1 MDCVR
6 VLRAGYC
13 CDGAEYSDMSKA
25 SRNKGATYEREVANS
40 LNDQLGEGLFK
51 RNLVQTREGGYDLQT
66 DLPLAIECKR
76 VEKPAF
82 NKWIAQAIKQAEESG
97 RVSVLAWRQNLQPT
111 RYALIL
117 DEHDFCKVVREVYMG
132 EGK

>member
-1 MDCVR
+1 
-6 VLRAGYC
+6 
-13 CDGAEYSDMSKA
+13 MSKA

-97 RVSVLAWRQNLQPT
+97 RVSVLAWRQSRQPT

-117 DEHDFCKVVREVYMG
+117 DEHEFCKVVREMYMG
-132 EGK
+132 DGV